1 MTSKTE
7 AGVSAARTDRT
18 APRDASLPLRI
29 GTAVVALP
37 LLYLLARAGGIPWL
51 LFTVAVVGLALGE
64 FYRMM
69 ESKGLAP
76 HWKSGTF
83 AVLLLPVGGYLRL
96 RTGRVEEW
104 HLGGFLTLLVGAV
117 LLAELRRGAGKQA
130 VANTASTLLGVLYI
144 GWLGAH
150 IGLLR
155 ELPGPWREPYGVGAA
170 YALLPF
176 FLAWACDTA
185 AYGVGLAFGRH
196 KLMPDVSP
204 QKSVEGA
211 AAGFAAAIG
220 AAFLARAWFAPFLDA
235 IDAWLLGSLVGVF
248 GQLGDLVESLLKRD
262 AETKDA
268 SNLIPGHGGVLDRFD
283 SVFFAA
289 PVVYYYL
296 LFRVVGK

>member
-37 LLYLLARAGGIPWL
+37 LLYFLAKVGGIAWL
-51 LFTVAVVGLALGE
+51 LFTITVLGLALGE

-83 AVLLLPVGGYLRL
+83 SVLLLPIGGYLRL

-104 HLGGFLTLLVGAV
+104 HLGGFLTVLVGAV

-130 VANTASTLLGVLYI
+130 VANSASTLLGVLYI
-144 GWLGAH
+144 GWLGTH
-150 IGLLR
+150 IGMLR
-155 ELPGPWREPYGVGAA
+155 ELPGPWGAPYGVGMA

-185 AYGVGLAFGRH
+185 AYGVGVAFGRH
-196 KLMPDVSP
+196 KLMPTVSP
-204 QKSVEGA
+204 GKSVEGA
-211 AAGFAAAIG
+211 VAGFAAAIG
-220 AAFLARAWFAPFLDA
+220 AAWLARLWFAPFLTA
-235 IDAWLLGSLVGVF
+235 TDAWVLGALAGLF

-268 SNLIPGHGGVLDRFD
+268 SRIIPGHGGVLDRFD
-283 SVFFAA
+283 SVLFVA

-296 LFRVVGK
+296 VYQVVAR

>member
-37 LLYLLARAGGIPWL
+37 LLYLLARAGGIAWL
-51 LFTVAVVGLALGE
+51 LFTVVVVGLALGE

-155 ELPGPWREPYGVGAA
+155 ELPGPWREPYAIGAA

-176 FLAWACDTA
+176 FLAWTCDTA

-211 AAGFAAAIG
+211 LAGFAAAIG
-220 AAFLARAWFAPFLDA
+220 AAFLARAWFAPFLSA
-235 IDAWLLGSLVGVF
+235 TDAWVLGALVGIF